1 MAIYYDQVRANRAV
15 LFINLLKHST
25 GGELF
30 NLQDWQKNDI
40 IQPIIGNID
49 EEGYRVIREV
59 FILIARKNGKSEL
72 IAALVLFFLFVD
84 CEYGSQIYSAANS
97 RAQASIVFDAA
108 CAMIMQN
115 PTLKKKC
122 KIIRSQKRIVRYD
135 TNSFYRA
142 ISAESSTAHGF
153 NANVVVYD
161 EPHEARTRELYD
173 TLITSMGTRRQPLFI
188 SITTAGQKKAG
199 LWWDL
204 FEYAKKVKEGIV
216 VDPSFLPVL
225 YYAEDDDDWTDEK
238 VWHKANPALGTF
250 RLIEEMRMKYKR
262 ALEIPSEEFA
272 FRRLYLNQVIGDKT
286 KWLDIRKWKASNRKI
301 ETKSLL
307 KRDCYAGL
315 DLSSTTDITALV
327 LVFPLP
333 DGEYTAM
340 YFYFIPEENMRERV
354 KRDRVQYDVWAK
366 QGYLITTPGNVLDYD
381 AIYLKILE
389 LNRLFRI
396 CEIAYDR
403 WEAVYL
409 STKLENEGFTMVGFG
424 QGFAS
429 MSAPS
434 KDLIKLTLSKKFHN
448 GDHPVT
454 NWMASNLVMRMDP
467 AGNIKPDKAHS
478 EEKIDGMVA
487 SIMGLDRAMRHG
499 IERSVYEDR
508 GVREV

>member
-1 MAIYYDQVRANRAV
+1 
-15 LFINLLKHST
+15 
-25 GGELF
+25 
-30 NLQDWQKNDI
+30 
-40 IQPIIGNID
+40 
-49 EEGYRVIREV
+49 
-59 FILIARKNGKSEL
+59 
-72 IAALVLFFLFVD
+72 
-84 CEYGSQIYSAANS
+84 
-97 RAQASIVFDAA
+97 
-108 CAMIMQN
+108 
-115 PTLKKKC
+115 
-122 KIIRSQKRIVRYD
+122 
-135 TNSFYRA
+135 
-142 ISAESSTAHGF
+142 
-153 NANVVVYD
+153 
-161 EPHEARTRELYD
+161 
-173 TLITSMGTRRQPLFI
+173 
-188 SITTAGQKKAG
+188 
-199 LWWDL
+199 
-204 FEYAKKVKEGIV
+204 
-216 VDPSFLPVL
+216 
-225 YYAEDDDDWTDEK
+225 
-238 VWHKANPALGTF
+238 
-250 RLIEEMRMKYKR
+250 MKYKR

-272 FRRLYLNQVIGDKT
+272 FRRLYLNQVVGDKT

-340 YFYFIPEENMRERV
+340 YFYFIPEENMRDRV
-354 KRDRVQYDVWAK
+354 KRDRVQYDVWEK

-434 KDLIKLTLSKKFHN
+434 KDLIKLTLSKKLHN

-487 SIMGLDRAMRHG
+487 TIMGLDRAMRHG